1 MKKIV
6 GFIGEI
12 KEELQKIA
20 YPDRQG
26 VINATKSITIIVF
39 FAAIYMEII
48 DFLLK
53 SIFKYVLK
61 ISL

>member
-1 MKKIV
+1 MKKII
-6 GFIGEI
+6 GFIGEV

-20 YPDRQG
+20 YPDRQA

-48 DFLLK
+48 DFILK

-61 ISL
+61 INL